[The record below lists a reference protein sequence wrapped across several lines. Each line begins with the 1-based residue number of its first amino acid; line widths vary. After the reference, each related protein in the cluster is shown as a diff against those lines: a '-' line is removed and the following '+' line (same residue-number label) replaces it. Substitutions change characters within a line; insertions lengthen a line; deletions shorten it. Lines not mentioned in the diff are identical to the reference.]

1 VPALRREGKEV
12 GGGEGGGGLRKGE
25 GKWGGWMEELLSG
38 DPDFAPVLLVPGCQ
52 EGRGMRKR
60 RLEGGVGVG
69 RWVDGW
75 RKRRRGEQEPSL
87 PHRRAVIDE
96 APRTYTDT
104 YLA

>member
-1 VPALRREGKEV
+1 
-12 GGGEGGGGLRKGE
+12 
-25 GKWGGWMEELLSG
+25 
-38 DPDFAPVLLVPGCQ
+38 
-52 EGRGMRKR
+52 MRKR